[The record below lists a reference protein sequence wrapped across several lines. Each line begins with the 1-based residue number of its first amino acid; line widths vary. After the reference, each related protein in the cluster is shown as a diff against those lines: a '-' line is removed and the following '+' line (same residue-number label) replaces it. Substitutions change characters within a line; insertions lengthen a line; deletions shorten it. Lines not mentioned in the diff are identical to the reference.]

1 MDISLSTG
9 KYWLDSRGLDTCPA
23 FYQKHKGSCTLWYG
37 FDDLS
42 RFKNWKLH
50 SLVSIIDN
58 LNGWKRQAVASTGS
72 IELEVKRSLVFG
84 RVVPGV
90 SPVHV
95 CVCVCVGSVQKKL
108 FWVLSCC
115 LNWTIVNF
123 RLTFDSNGE
132 WYGTFITNS
141 KCFRWTKKN
150 KIERKKLDL
159 AG

>member
-9 KYWLDSRGLDTCPA
+9 KYWLDTRGLDTCPA

-95 CVCVCVGSVQKKL
+95 CVCVCVWDQS
-108 FWVLSCC
+108 
-115 LNWTIVNF
+115 
-123 RLTFDSNGE
+123 
-132 WYGTFITNS
+132 
-141 KCFRWTKKN
+141 KKN
-150 KIERKKLDL
+150 YFGFLVVASIERSLIFDWHLTRTENGMGHSLRTANVFVEPKKIKLK
-159 AG
+159 GKSWT